1 MKSIKNI
8 LGGMF
13 LVFLVFA
20 CSPQSSESNEMKTS
34 YVNQCTESG
43 ATKSICECIFEYG
56 KENLS
61 AELFMESDLLTSEYK
76 KKNNITTPGI
86 STMEQFQKLTANTAD
101 AINQCF

>member
-1 MKSIKNI
+1 
-8 LGGMF
+8 
-13 LVFLVFA
+13 
-20 CSPQSSESNEMKTS
+20 MKTS
-34 YVNQCTESG
+34 YVNQCTEIVS
-43 ATKSICECIFEYG
+43 TKSICECIFEYG

-61 AELFMESDLLTSEYK
+61 DELFMESDLLTSEYK